1 MIAKD
6 TNTLSPE
13 KENTSSKSR
22 QISIGEELLP
32 KLISEATK
40 VVMKSYTTQ
49 LSEYLNFLKKRL
61 VEAEFDAHFCKLLL
75 IESNEE
81 IAQLYEKMKK
91 ELENNLE
98 KEGEESTKELSEEE
112 KQEEKE

>member
-6 TNTLSPE
+6 TNALSPE
-13 KENTSSKSR
+13 KENTSSKNK
-22 QISIGEELLP
+22 QIPIGEELLP

-91 ELENNLE
+91 ELENNLKKEDRENVEESSE
-98 KEGEESTKELSEEE
+98 KER
-112 KQEEKE
+112 QEEKE